1 VTLLSRG
8 SILAMARESVSGTYL
23 APTFTIPF
31 TAASYDTVY
40 TPLWDQSIR
49 NNDAVKQGLY
59 QGPGD
64 STWDMT
70 FHAYPDIAGN
80 FLRMVGT
87 DTVTAAT
94 ATTLS
99 SSSIATA
106 TSISTV
112 ATIPAGSTIRIDTAA
127 NIEYAVTGT
136 PTGVGPFAIPLL
148 TSVGGPSLALTLPHS
163 SGVAVTTTTT
173 HTFKQNVPATRP
185 PSWSISTYEGVDYRG
200 WAGCQMSELAI
211 KIDPKA
217 TITFQAK
224 FAGFPEASVS
234 SFVYAGSTI
243 QPNLGWGWNMTNAGG
258 ASTRGLTYDLTLKRA
273 TDAIHSSDGI
283 QAPREVFPGALELD
297 GAYKAIFEN
306 TTDYN
311 LYINNT
317 QSVTTAT
324 LAKAISFGGESL
336 AITMS
341 QSGWSKGT
349 RNLSGTY
356 VDATFSLSGIYNA
369 TDSGI
374 GQIILKNFTTASY

>member
-1 VTLLSRG
+1 
-8 SILAMARESVSGTYL
+8 
-23 APTFTIPF
+23 
-31 TAASYDTVY
+31 
-40 TPLWDQSIR
+40 
-49 NNDAVKQGLY
+49 
-59 QGPGD
+59 
-64 STWDMT
+64 
-70 FHAYPDIAGN
+70 
-80 FLRMVGT
+80 
-87 DTVTAAT
+87 
-94 ATTLS
+94 
-99 SSSIATA
+99 
-106 TSISTV
+106 
-112 ATIPAGSTIRIDTAA
+112 
-127 NIEYAVTGT
+127 
-136 PTGVGPFAIPLL
+136 
-148 TSVGGPSLALTLPHS
+148 
-163 SGVAVTTTTT
+163 
-173 HTFKQNVPATRP
+173 
-185 PSWSISTYEGVDYRG
+185 
-200 WAGCQMSELAI
+200 MSELAI

-234 SFVYAGSTI
+234 SFVYAGSNI

-311 LYINNT
+311 LYLNNT